1 MTLHAL
7 YELSDNFATRLTTP
21 GMHSGLSLTI
31 QNVSEDDTVYLGGEN
46 VTSSSFGISLSP
58 AAGISIDLFNG
69 NDSLYAIGEA
79 GGSVISV
86 LTVSLQ

>member
-1 MTLHAL
+1 MTLHAIH
-7 YELSDNFATRLTTP
+7 ELSNNSATRLTTS

-31 QNVSEDDTVYLGGEN
+31 QNISDEDTVYIGGEG
-46 VTSSSFGISLSP
+46 VTSSAFGISLSP
-58 AAGISIDLFNG
+58 AAGISVDLPNG

-86 LTVSLQ
+86 LTVSLN